1 MTPSRGGW
9 LQGWL
14 QAVLVLLALVS
25 GLVLSPPPASAGP
38 VNWQEVA
45 PTAEGRQWWDTGSL
59 RYSRDGRLSVLS
71 RFQPT
76 PAEPASEP
84 PAATATEN
92 SNSRSGPGNPPSSPG
107 TLYVMQLDCDE
118 HLYRDT
124 SVNGLP
130 RLRAEWQPT
139 GNDDLTAEV
148 LAEACAA
155 ATSLPPVR
163 R

>member
-14 QAVLVLLALVS
+14 QPVLVLLALVS
-25 GLVLSPPPASAGP
+25 ILVLSPPPASAGP

-71 RFQPT
+71 RFQPA
-76 PAEPASEP
+76 PAEPADP
-84 PAATATEN
+84 ADPAAVASAEPA
-92 SNSRSGPGNPPSSPG
+92 GPGNPPSTPG
-107 TLYVMQLDCDE
+107 TLYMMQLDCDE

-155 ATSLPPVR
+155 AASLPPAR

>member
-1 MTPSRGGW
+1 M
-9 LQGWL
+9 
-14 QAVLVLLALVS
+14 
-25 GLVLSPPPASAGP
+25 
-38 VNWQEVA
+38 
-45 PTAEGRQWWDTGSL
+45 
-59 RYSRDGRLSVLS
+59 LS
-71 RFQPT
+71 RFQPA
-76 PAEPASEP
+76 PAEPAD
-84 PAATATEN
+84 PAADPAAVASAEPA
-92 SNSRSGPGNPPSSPG
+92 GPGNPPSTPG

-155 ATSLPPVR
+155 AASLPPAR